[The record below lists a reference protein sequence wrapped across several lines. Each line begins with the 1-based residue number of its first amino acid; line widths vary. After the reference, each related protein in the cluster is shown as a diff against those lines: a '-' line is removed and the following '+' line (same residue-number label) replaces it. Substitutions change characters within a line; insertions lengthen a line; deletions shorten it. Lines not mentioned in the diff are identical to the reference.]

1 MLSVSYS
8 MEDFEVLQIALQD
21 ALGVVV
27 METQRSDFVTRIEPL
42 LASHRLSSLA
52 SLAASIQAEQSG
64 GVKAEILNLVS
75 LKQSNWALDADIND
89 VLQFYIFAQLP
100 DNARIWLV
108 GCEQGQMAYSVA
120 MEIIRFE
127 QINNVTKNFRVIA
140 TDVSQKNI
148 NHAELASYS
157 KQQLNSLSE
166 DHFKLFITPHIKAG
180 SGKIKKKLHE
190 LVTFSQCDLKED
202 FQYLDFMDLII
213 CPSAMV
219 YYSNDKKAGI
229 QRRLTKL
236 LKCGG
241 ILLTGSNG
249 ILLQSD
255 SKLERVEHPAGV
267 FYRKIN

>member
-1 MLSVSYS
+1 MSSVSYS
-8 MEDFEVLQIALQD
+8 IEDFEVLQIALQD
-21 ALGVVV
+21 SLGVVV
-27 METQRSDFVTRIEPL
+27 MDTQRSDLVARIEPL

-75 LKQSNWALDADIND
+75 LKQSNWALDADIKD
-89 VLQFYIFAQLP
+89 VLQSYIFSQLP

-120 MEIIRFE
+120 MEIKRFE
-127 QINNVTKNFRVIA
+127 QINNVTKNFRLVA
-140 TDVSQKNI
+140 TDVSQRNI
-148 NHAELASYS
+148 NHAEVASYS

-166 DHFKLFITPHIKAG
+166 DQFELFFTPHIKAG
-180 SGKIKKKLHE
+180 SGKIKKSLRD
-190 LVTFSQCDLKED
+190 LVSFSQCDLKDD
-202 FQYLDFMDLII
+202 FQYLGLLDLII

-219 YYSNDKKAGI
+219 YFSNDKKADI
-229 QRRLTKL
+229 QRRLTEL

-267 FYRKIN
+267 FYRKII